1 MRFYHVSD
9 MSQSELQKV
18 ERRKLFVPRVPADL
32 SEELDEDKVTPRVC
46 LSTSVSKCLQA
57 INFDV
62 GVGKPITVF
71 AIDLN
76 KDNPA
81 LIFPEDLARTGRVRD
96 AIENQEYWYT
106 QPLEMRGASY
116 VITKYRTEP
125 TIAWSALRSEDVL
138 GIARDAAEELC
149 ITDEFDWG
157 CLDGLDAKGIY
168 ENITEQ
174 NDLLISFEANRSSV
188 FEDDSVYCSFEDKL
202 YDCVVE
208 LDWAQLLRIT
218 DVSIEMPKARYGVV
232 KWGASGIKNPEA
244 SVEYFQNENDCLAA
258 VKGERTTAWDYFE
271 FKKYDKVLCEWCTD
285 F

>member
-9 MSQSELQKV
+9 MSCRELQQAGK
-18 ERRKLFVPRVPADL
+18 RKLFVPRVPAEL
-32 SEELDEDKVTPRVC
+32 SEELDEDKIMPRVC

-57 INFDV
+57 IGFGAKV
-62 GVGKPITVF
+62 GNPITVF
-71 AIDLN
+71 AIDLD
-76 KDNPA
+76 KDNPG
-81 LIFPEDLARTGRVRD
+81 LVFPDDLVRTGRVRD
-96 AIENQEYWYT
+96 AIENQEHWYT

-116 VITKYRTEP
+116 VITKCKVERA
-125 TIAWSALRSEDVL
+125 IAWSALRSADVL
-138 GIARDAAEELC
+138 RIARDTAEELC

-168 ENITEQ
+168 ENITGQ
-174 NDLLISFEANRSSV
+174 NGLLISSEMNKSCV
-188 FEDDSVYCSFEDKL
+188 FEEDDVYCSFEDKL

-244 SVEYFQNENDCLAA
+244 SVEYFQNEKDCLAA